1 MDKNA
6 ILDYLG
12 EDWPRMLGLISSSLS
27 SDVSLLNDTNASF
40 LEHSGK
46 KLRPLIALIVAKTC
60 GNGELNEDSLH
71 YAAASELL
79 HLSLIHI

>member
-6 ILDYLG
+6 ILNYLG
-12 EDWPRMLGLISSSLS
+12 EDWSRVLGLISSSLS
-27 SDVSLLNDTNASF
+27 SDVSLLNDTNTFF

-60 GNGELNEDSLH
+60 GGQ
-71 YAAASELL
+71 
-79 HLSLIHI
+79 